1 MQQHQLKRM
10 TQDDNKQFY
19 HNRLSL
25 IEQDGWRDLVTE
37 LKNLEEQVNQLDSVD
52 NESDLWFLK
61 GQLSILRQVI
71 NLEEMTKA
79 AMEELDL

>member
-1 MQQHQLKRM
+1 MQ
-10 TQDDNKQFY
+10 TQDDKQFY

-25 IEQDGWRDLVTE
+25 IEHDGWRDLVAE

-71 NLEEMTKA
+71 HLEEATKA
-79 AMEELDL
+79 AAEELDI

>member
-1 MQQHQLKRM
+1 M